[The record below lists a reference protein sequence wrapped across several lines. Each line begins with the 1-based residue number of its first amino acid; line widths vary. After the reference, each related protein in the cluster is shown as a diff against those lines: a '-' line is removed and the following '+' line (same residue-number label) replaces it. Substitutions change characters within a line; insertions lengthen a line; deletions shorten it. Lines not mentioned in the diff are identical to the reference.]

1 MRLSSL
7 SYRRV
12 PPPRTC
18 ISATRGSIE
27 MDKLA
32 KYIEQSLK
40 ERGFCI
46 IFEDELERCWPI
58 EKIDREDREKQ
69 IQTFAKSR
77 GWIVSIL
84 NTDSGMRAIFE
95 PHSRKG
101 ALH

>member
-1 MRLSSL
+1 
-7 SYRRV
+7 
-12 PPPRTC
+12 
-18 ISATRGSIE
+18 
-27 MDKLA
+27 MDELA
-32 KYIEQSLK
+32 KHIERSLK
-40 ERGFCI
+40 ERGFCVVL
-46 IFEDELERCWPI
+46 EDELERCWPSEI
-58 EKIDREDREKQ
+58 KHVDREKQ